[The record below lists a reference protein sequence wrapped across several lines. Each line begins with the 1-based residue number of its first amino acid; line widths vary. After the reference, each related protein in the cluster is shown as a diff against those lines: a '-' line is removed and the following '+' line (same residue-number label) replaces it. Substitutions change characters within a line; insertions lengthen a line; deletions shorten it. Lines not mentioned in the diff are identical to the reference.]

1 MKNVYLLLVLVFLS
15 TVSFGQGLLKGTIID
30 ENNLTLPGTSIWLPD
45 LKMGTST
52 DSEGGYNIKDIPEGI
67 WTVKI
72 SMVGYYTIS
81 KEVSIANNQTSQLD
95 IQLQPDNELLNEV
108 VISASRNPEKLS
120 EIPASISIVN
130 AKALKSYAQATT
142 NINEI
147 LEFSVPGLA
156 PSTGTSSN
164 WGQTM
169 RGRNLLVM
177 IDGIPQT
184 TTLRN
189 GKVGMKSINPNDIE
203 RVEVIKG
210 ATSIY
215 GNGGDG
221 GFINYITKKNRSES
235 KIEGTTQLWGTSNLS
250 KTKDAQGFGVYQSLT
265 GKLNDLSYYVSGS
278 YEITGNKYDADG
290 KALLPTYGLD
300 NAEIVSVLGKIDYRL
315 SETQNLSFVANH
327 YQSRQDSPFS
337 AVNADIIVLNE
348 EGDYILNHGYGEIT
362 DTPNLNDPSGPTNT
376 NLRLSY
382 QAKDLFN
389 ESSTF
394 STDVYYQKSK
404 NIFFY
409 SDKFEGGGQSVI
421 NAEKYG
427 FRPNFKTSLKVSEE
441 IKTDLTYGLDILK
454 DKTNQGLLDGRL
466 WVPNLNMISL
476 APYFQANIKIKDVW
490 SIKTGLR
497 YDKMN
502 LKIEDFTSLPYD
514 SKSNGN
520 FTDPV
525 NVTGDDLKFNNTSF
539 NFGIRYI
546 ENDKFIPYVNYSQGF
561 SLPDLGRT
569 LRGASASNVN
579 DINLEAIVT
588 NNYEFG
594 FLSIFDHVRAEAVG
608 YYSTSNLGTGLNF
621 NEETSRFELSPDPQK
636 IFGAEFSLDFNYLNG
651 ALLFGGSYTYVEGL
665 KHPKNDKN
673 DLSYIGGDV
682 IAPSKL
688 TAYISLKPC
697 EKLTTT
703 IRMIRV
709 GDRKHFNPVSDG
721 NDGWRYNYREAPV
734 NGYTLLNFSSSY
746 QVKKNLSVSLAVNNL
761 LNEFYLPARAQWA
774 APLRSQSPAGEGANT
789 KLSVSYTF

>member
-1 MKNVYLLLVLVFLS
+1 MKNVYLLIILVLFSTLS
-15 TVSFGQGLLKGTIID
+15 YGQGLLKGTITD
-30 ENNLTLPGTSIWLPD
+30 ENNLALPGTSVWFAN
-45 LKMGTST
+45 LKTGTST
-52 DSEGGYNIKDIPEGI
+52 DLEGAYVIKEIPAGT

-81 KEVSIANNQTSQLD
+81 KEVTIINNQTSQLNL
-95 IQLQPDNELLNEV
+95 QLQPNNELLNEI

-130 AKALKSYAQATT
+130 SKALESYAQTTT

-147 LEFSVPGLA
+147 LEFTVPGLA

-177 IDGIPQT
+177 VDGIPQT

-203 RVEVIKG
+203 RIEVIKG

-221 GFINYITKKNRSES
+221 GFINYITKKNHS
-235 KIEGTTQLWGTSNLS
+235 KNIIEGNTQVWGTSNLS
-250 KTKDAQGFGVYQSLT
+250 KTKDAQGFGIYQSLK
-265 GKLNDLSYYVSGS
+265 GRLNDLSYYASGS
-278 YEITGNKYDADG
+278 YEETGNKYDADG
-290 KALLPTYGLD
+290 QALLPTYGLD
-300 NAEIVSVLGKIDYRL
+300 NTETVSILGKIEYRF
-315 SETQNLSFVANH
+315 SETQDLSFVVNH
-327 YQSRQDSPFS
+327 YRSRQDSPFS
-337 AVNADIIVLNE
+337 PVDANIEVLNE
-348 EGDYILNHGYGEIT
+348 EGDYILNHGYGEIS
-362 DTPNLNDPSGPTNT
+362 DTPNLNKPNGPTNT

-382 QAKDLFN
+382 QAKDLFK
-389 ESSTF
+389 ESTTF
-394 STDVYYQKSK
+394 STDVYFQKSK

-409 SDKFEGGGQSVI
+409 SDRFVGGGQSVI

-427 FRPNFKTSLKVSEE
+427 LRPNFRTSLKISEE

-466 WVPNLNMISL
+466 WVPNMNMISF

-490 SIKTGLR
+490 SIKTGVR

-502 LKIEDFTSLPYD
+502 LKIKDFTSLPYD
-514 SKSNGN
+514 SKSDGN

-569 LRGASASNVN
+569 LRDALASNVN
-579 DINLEAIVT
+579 DINLKSILT

-621 NEETSRFELSPDPQK
+621 NNETNRFELSPDPQK
-636 IFGAEFSLDFNYLNG
+636 IFGAEFSLDFKYLNG
-651 ALLFGGSYTYVEGL
+651 DILFGGSYTYVEGL
-665 KHPKNDKN
+665 KHPKDDKN
-673 DLSYIGGDV
+673 DLSYIGGDL

-688 TAYISLKPC
+688 TAYITVKPY

-703 IRMIRV
+703 LRMIRV
-709 GDRKHFNPVSDG
+709 GDRNRFNTVSDG
-721 NDGWRYNYREAPV
+721 NGGWNYNYREVPV

-746 QVKKNLSVSLAVNNL
+746 QVRKDLSVSLAVNNL
-761 LNEFYLPARAQWA
+761 LNKFYLPTRAQWA
-774 APLRSQSPAGEGANT
+774 APLKNQSPAGEGANT
-789 KLSVSYTF
+789 KLSLSYTF